1 MGSRHVTENA
11 LTNFFHKVFIAGG
24 DDYQIMK
31 RSLVY
36 TAPDRKPIADLY
48 VRAALEDRCA
58 PRVSLRIGASL
69 RPSGSQGFLVTV
81 VDISIA
87 GFSCEGVSGMH
98 PGNRCWLNL
107 PGLSGLQSEVVWN
120 SSAIIGCAF
129 DTLLHSSVL
138 DRILANNR

>member
-1 MGSRHVTENA
+1 MASRRVTENA
-11 LTNFFHKVFIAGG
+11 LTNFFHKVFIAEG
-24 DDYQIMK
+24 DDYQIMN

-36 TAPDRKPIADLY
+36 TAPVRKPIADAY
-48 VRAALEDRCA
+48 ARSAMEDRCA

-69 RPSGSQGFLVTV
+69 RPAGSQGFSVVV

-87 GFSCEGVSGMH
+87 GFSCEGVSGMRA
-98 PGNRCWLNL
+98 GNRCWLNL

-120 SSAIIGCAF
+120 SGAIIGCSF